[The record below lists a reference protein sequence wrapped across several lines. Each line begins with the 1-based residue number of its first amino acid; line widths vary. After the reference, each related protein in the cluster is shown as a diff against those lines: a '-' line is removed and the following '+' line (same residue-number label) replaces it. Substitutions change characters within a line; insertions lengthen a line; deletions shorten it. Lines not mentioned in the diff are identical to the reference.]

1 MSAEAA
7 TLSSGMRINWT
18 RLIALLTGVGL
29 FIVIYYS
36 PQWPDAIDPA
46 GKAFPLSVQ
55 GKGAIAVFML
65 AGIWW
70 VFEVIPIGVTSL
82 MIGVTQALFMIRP
95 AKEAFNDFMDPS
107 VLFIFSCLVI
117 GLVFTKTGLTKRL
130 AYKMLGAIG
139 EKTTIIY
146 LGIFLL
152 ITLLTLIMAH
162 TAVAATMYPLLLAV
176 ISLYGEGEKAN
187 QIR

>member
-1 MSAEAA
+1 M
-7 TLSSGMRINWT
+7 
-18 RLIALLTGVGL
+18 
-29 FIVIYYS
+29 IYYS

-82 MIGVTQALFMIRP
+82 VIGVTQALFMIRP

-139 EKTTIIY
+139 EKTTTIY
-146 LGIFLL
+146 LGIYP
-152 ITLLTLIMAH
+152 AH
-162 TAVAATMYPLLLAV
+162 YPVDPHNGPHSGGGDHVSPAARGHKPLRR
-176 ISLYGEGEKAN
+176 GRQAN